1 MTSPAVRLWC
11 CRFLLSWLK
20 DRLRA
25 HDCSS
30 LNLLPQFIWSSG
42 DFIQLLLTIKL
53 SSPWPSCKTSVFID
67 VTSQISVLL
76 TPLVFTPS
84 FHHLFPPR
92 SQMCNWCKDSFRI
105 VILLLALQIFRL
117 NKNRFLKNWILV
129 VAYSISEAIRFFSFS
144 NLRIKFLSHKV
155 FTFSSD
161 QYPLTKNYN
170 LSNIFVE

>member
-1 MTSPAVRLWC
+1 MTSPSVRLWC

-25 HDCSS
+25 HDCSP

-67 VTSQISVLL
+67 LSLHRYQLSA
-76 TPLVFTPS
+76 PS

-129 VAYSISEAIRFFSFS
+129 VAYSISEAIWFFSFS